1 MSTQQDKTIQ
11 PHTRGPGRPRLRP
24 RPDLRLTV
32 RFRYHCDQDLIL
44 ALQHTSN
51 KNQLIRVALRHWI
64 LEQEN
69 VSE

>member
-11 PHTRGPGRPRLRP
+11 PHTRGLGRPRLHP
-24 RPDLRLTV
+24 HSDLQLTV

-44 ALQHTSN
+44 ALQHTPN
-51 KNQLIRVALRHWI
+51 KNQLLRTALRHWI
-64 LEQEN
+64 LEQEH